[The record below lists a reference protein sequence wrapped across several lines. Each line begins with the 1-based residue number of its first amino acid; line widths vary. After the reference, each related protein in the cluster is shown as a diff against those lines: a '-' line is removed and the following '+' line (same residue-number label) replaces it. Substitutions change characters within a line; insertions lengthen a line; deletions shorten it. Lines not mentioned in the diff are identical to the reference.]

1 MELKKIEANN
11 LPYTALLYCKTGGG
25 KSTAIGLIA
34 EASEGNTLVLDVD
47 RTITRT
53 LAKGEVVKDT
63 SKVLVHEIDNVH
75 TFEAWT
81 NTIKEITPEWLK
93 ENETDLIF
101 VDINMPDMTGVE
113 FVQSLD
119 VKAMVI
125 FTTAYAEYAIDGFK
139 LSAIDYLLK
148 PFGLQDITLASEKAL
163 SLYELLQLQGQLNG
177 ENLQEEHSTE
187 SADDGVI
194 SVHADRKTHL
204 VKLSNI
210 VYLESAGEY
219 VRLHLA
225 DGTKLVTLFRLK
237 NMENELQSSQFM
249 RVHRS
254 YIINL
259 NYISGYT
266 KGRVFL
272 SNEDYVPIG
281 ENYKEQFNAYINGTL

>member
-1 MELKKIEANN
+1 MAMRCIAIDDEPLALRQISGYIGKIPFLELV
-11 LPYTALLYCKTGGG
+11 
-25 KSTAIGLIA
+25 
-34 EASEGNTLVLDVD
+34 ASFRSAV
-47 RTITRT
+47 
-53 LAKGEVVKDT
+53 A
-63 SKVLVHEIDNVH
+63 
-75 TFEAWT
+75 AQ
-81 NTIKEITPEWLK
+81 EWLK

-113 FVQSLD
+113 FVQSLE

-125 FTTAYAEYAIDGFK
+125 FTTAYAEYAVEGFK

-148 PFGLQDITLASEKAL
+148 PFGLQDITRASEKAL
-163 SLYELLQLQGQLNG
+163 SLYELLQLQEQLSG
-177 ENLQEEHSTE
+177 ENSTE
-187 SADDGVI
+187 VGSMESAEEGVL

-204 VKLSNI
+204 VKMSNI

-219 VRLHLA
+219 VRLHLT

-237 NMENELQSSQFM
+237 NMESELQSSQFM

-259 NYISGYT
+259 SYVAGYT

-272 SNEDYVPIG
+272 SNDDYVPIG
-281 ENYKEQFNAYINGTL
+281 ENYKEQFLRYIDGAQQK

>member
-1 MELKKIEANN
+1 MRQIAGYISKIPTLELI
-11 LPYTALLYCKTGGG
+11 
-25 KSTAIGLIA
+25 STFRSA
-34 EASEGNTLVLDVD
+34 VV
-47 RTITRT
+47 
-53 LAKGEVVKDT
+53 AK
-63 SKVLVHEIDNVH
+63 
-75 TFEAWT
+75 
-81 NTIKEITPEWLK
+81 EWLK
-93 ENETDLIF
+93 ENEVDLIF

-113 FVQSLD
+113 FVQTLD

-125 FTTAYAEYAIDGFK
+125 FTTAYAEYAIEGFK

-148 PFGLQDITLASEKAL
+148 PFGLNEIVRATEKAQ
-163 SLYELLQLQGQLNG
+163 SLYELIQLQERVEKN
-177 ENLQEEHSTE
+177 QEQSEEVEE
-187 SADDGVI
+187 SAEESGVL
-194 SVHADRKTHL
+194 SVHADRKTHI

-237 NMENELQSSQFM
+237 NMESSLQSAQFM

-259 NYISGYT
+259 DHVSGYT

-272 SNEDYVPIG
+272 TNEDYVPIG
-281 ENYKEQFNAYINGTL
+281 DSYKEQFISRVESAK

>member
-1 MELKKIEANN
+1 MRCIAIDDEPLALRQISSYISKIPFLELVATFRSAVK
-11 LPYTALLYCKTGGG
+11 
-25 KSTAIGLIA
+25 
-34 EASEGNTLVLDVD
+34 
-47 RTITRT
+47 
-53 LAKGEVVKDT
+53 AK
-63 SKVLVHEIDNVH
+63 
-75 TFEAWT
+75 
-81 NTIKEITPEWLK
+81 EWLK
-93 ENETDLIF
+93 DNSTDLIF

-113 FVQSLD
+113 FVQSLETPT
-119 VKAMVI
+119 MVI
-125 FTTAYAEYAIDGFK
+125 FTTAYAEYAVEGFK

-148 PFGLQDITLASEKAL
+148 PFGLADIARASEKAL
-163 SLYELLQLQGQLNG
+163 SLYELLQLQDQRNSELA
-177 ENLQEEHSTE
+177 QPEEEEVVDVS
-187 SADDGVI
+187 DDKNVVSI
-194 SVHADRKTHL
+194 HADRKTHL

-237 NMENELQSSQFM
+237 NMESTLQSSSQFM

-259 NYISGYT
+259 THISGYT

-281 ENYKEQFNAYINGTL
+281 ENYKEQFLAYINSTQ

>member
-1 MELKKIEANN
+1 MAMRCIAIDDEPLALRQIAGYISKIPTLELI
-11 LPYTALLYCKTGGG
+11 
-25 KSTAIGLIA
+25 STFRSA
-34 EASEGNTLVLDVD
+34 VV
-47 RTITRT
+47 
-53 LAKGEVVKDT
+53 AK
-63 SKVLVHEIDNVH
+63 
-75 TFEAWT
+75 
-81 NTIKEITPEWLK
+81 EWLK
-93 ENETDLIF
+93 ENEVDLIF

-113 FVQSLD
+113 FVQTLD
-119 VKAMVI
+119 SKAMVI
-125 FTTAYAEYAIDGFK
+125 FTTAYAEYAIEGFK

-148 PFGLQDITLASEKAL
+148 PFGLNDIVRATEKAQ
-163 SLYELLQLQGQLNG
+163 SLYELIQLQERVEKN
-177 ENLQEEHSTE
+177 QEQSEEVEE
-187 SADDGVI
+187 SAEESGVL

-237 NMENELQSSQFM
+237 NMESSLQSAQFM

-259 NYISGYT
+259 DHVSGYT

-272 SNEDYVPIG
+272 TNEDYVPIG
-281 ENYKEQFNAYINGTL
+281 DSYKEQFISRVESAKSN